1 MHYAHPYLGG
11 IFSEGEISSKKNC
24 NCNFTKYFFNR
35 NYHESKKISWYSEMC
50 KEKCAF
56 RFQPVVI
63 SLKDQK
69 NIYLGNKTLKSQ
81 RPQVKTFLRISL
93 FSLFCPSKFYDNHDA
108 IFDAIVSNS
117 CQSHCKYIQ
126 WNYSGNGTHV
136 KSVKFI
142 YSYLGN
148 FWGKNCSWTLL
159 AEACGQN

>member
-1 MHYAHPYLGG
+1 MHIL
-11 IFSEGEISSKKNC
+11 ILVE
-24 NCNFTKYFFNR
+24 YFL
-35 NYHESKKISWYSEMC
+35 
-50 KEKCAF
+50 KEKSHLKRSMYLVNTAAISRNISLIVIIMNQRKFLDIPRCATKNSPSDF
-56 RFQPVVI
+56 KPVVI

-126 WNYSGNGTHV
+126 
-136 KSVKFI
+136 
-142 YSYLGN
+142 
-148 FWGKNCSWTLL
+148 
-159 AEACGQN
+159 